1 MNIELFSAWN
11 RTLGLISAREPCSQS
26 IDDLLKSLELLV
38 SGCNSM
44 SILYPKGESAEITHS
59 RLRANEDPKVQL
71 EGYVNAA
78 YLLDPFY
85 TWATVEK
92 KEGVFRLRDVTPT
105 GFEDSEYFD
114 LYYRKA
120 QLEDEAC
127 FIFLLDNNIT
137 ASVSVCRSNLS
148 NEKKFSEYELDILSA
163 TFPMVKHI
171 VSEYVA
177 HSHEKEVSTIE
188 SRLDNALANFGTTLL
203 TPKECEILQYI
214 LHGYSLKNIAQ
225 KLGNSIETIKY
236 HRKNI
241 YTKLDVSTQPEMFY
255 LFIDS
260 LRHLSSSS
268 NSDPLENYFNRPDKK

>member
-1 MNIELFSAWN
+1 M
-11 RTLGLISAREPCSQS
+11 
-26 IDDLLKSLELLV
+26 
-38 SGCNSM
+38 
-44 SILYPKGESAEITHS
+44 
-59 RLRANEDPKVQL
+59 
-71 EGYVNAA
+71 
-78 YLLDPFY
+78 
-85 TWATVEK
+85 
-92 KEGVFRLRDVTPT
+92 
-105 GFEDSEYFD
+105 
-114 LYYRKA
+114 
-120 QLEDEAC
+120 EDEAC

-137 ASVSVCRSNLS
+137 ASVSVCRSSLS
-148 NEKKFSEYELDILSA
+148 NEKIFSEHELEILRA

-177 HSHEKEVSTIE
+177 YSHEKEVATIE
-188 SRLDNALANFGTTLL
+188 SRLDNALANFGSTLL

-260 LRHLSSSS
+260 LRHLSPSS
-268 NSDPLENYFNRPDKK
+268 NSDPLENYFSRPE